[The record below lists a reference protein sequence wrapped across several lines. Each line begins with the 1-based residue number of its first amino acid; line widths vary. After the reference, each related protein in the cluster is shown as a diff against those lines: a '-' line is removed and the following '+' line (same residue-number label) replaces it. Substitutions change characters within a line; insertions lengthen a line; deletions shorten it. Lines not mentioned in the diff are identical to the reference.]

1 MKDHKFCPK
10 CNKEKHVSC
19 FTFREPKVGKAYRTE
34 CKEGENKKRTIR
46 TQLMRENPKPID
58 PEDRCPICNK
68 TRRGAKGIRVVN
80 DRSVWVLDHS
90 HVNNTFRLRICN
102 GCNIGLGRFN
112 DNVDLLK
119 EAIKYLQERVRKMI
133 ELALIR
139 SLNAERLLR

>member
-1 MKDHKFCPK
+1 MDDEQLELFVVKKTKGLKDHKFCPK

-34 CKEGENKKRTIR
+34 CKECENKKQAIR

-58 PEDRCPICNK
+58 PEYRCPICNK
-68 TRRGAKGIRVVN
+68 TEEVLKEYDRWN

-90 HVNNTFRLRICN
+90 HVNNTFRGWICN

-112 DNVDLLK
+112 DNVNLLE
-119 EAIKYLQERVRKMI
+119 EAIKYLQERSEK
-133 ELALIR
+133 
-139 SLNAERLLR
+139 